1 MHLLRGVAPPGTG
14 KQRGGKALAGEMIL
28 IIDDNADVRT
38 LLAERVLPSYGYRT
52 LVAPDGQ
59 EGLWQIRT
67 HRPDLILLDLRL
79 PDMTGIDLLHI
90 LSSEGYDT
98 PVILI
103 TAYGSE
109 LIAAQALRLG
119 VQDYIIKPFT
129 LDEIVESVERALTT
143 LRLRHERNLLT
154 ERLRCCS
161 EALRL
166 LAEARSEL
174 ARQDSPDARLCCLL
188 ELFLSATQAT
198 FGRVWIRDEAGEMSL
213 RAVQRRGD
221 ARAHLR
227 RQPEEMPVHV
237 RETFATGIFQQGQSA
252 TEGLQEITVA
262 IPITIFGRPG
272 AVLEA
277 GLAREQISPDDPWL
291 WAARAIAE
299 QIGPAL
305 EEAQLKE
312 RLNLLE
318 QENQA
323 MQRLSRD
330 ALIVLDEKDTIVA
343 ITPTIEGLTGQRPEE
358 LIGTGFRTWIQQIR
372 PVGAEPLEWYWR
384 PPEEG
389 SGQERYALPFRG
401 SQGEA
406 RQAEVQVLARKEGPA
421 LRRYLLLHEETALNR
436 LEQEVRSLRHILGE
450 VVRGASQGLLLTDL
464 DGTVLGAN
472 AVAMELLGRSV
483 EELLGQPLWEAFST
497 AEGAHFLPEEMA
509 RAYRQGSGFAE
520 VSWPARGSQTWG
532 IAPLLLLG
540 AGGTP
545 HALAVLVGPGPSSLS
560 GHVPAPTAPGQHP

>member
-1 MHLLRGVAPPGTG
+1 M
-14 KQRGGKALAGEMIL
+14 AGEMIL

-52 LVAPDGQ
+52 LIAPDGQ

-198 FGRVWIRDEAGEMSL
+198 LGRVWIRDEAGEMSL

-227 RQPEEMPVHV
+227 RQPEEIPVHV

-262 IPITIFGRPG
+262 VPITVFGRPG

-299 QIGPAL
+299 QIGPVL
-305 EEAQLKE
+305 EEARLKE

-483 EELLGQPLWEAFST
+483 EELLGRPLWEAFST
-497 AEGAHFLPEEMA
+497 AEGVHLLPEEMA